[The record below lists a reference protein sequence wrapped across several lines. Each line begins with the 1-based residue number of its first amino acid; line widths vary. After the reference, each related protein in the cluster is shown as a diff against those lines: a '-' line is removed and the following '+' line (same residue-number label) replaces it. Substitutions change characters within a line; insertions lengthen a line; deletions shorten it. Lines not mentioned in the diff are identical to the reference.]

1 MSAGAPSPP
10 HADRQPRSTLDVWP
24 GPIRVLGTFG
34 GAVGSP
40 SRVPLILPSLQT
52 IKTNLS
58 RENDF
63 MKQSVLHLTDQMRRY
78 ENYSD
83 IMISIKK
90 EISNLGYQLLQ
101 KDAAAV
107 PDSKAQVPDPPLG
120 CPAVLQLPG
129 LWRGRRGLTGAPPG
143 HGGRPREGGHA
154 VPQSPQGAGGQGGC
168 TSTQGEAA
176 QAREAQEGKHKARGV
191 AAHRQ
196 AQAAR
201 TAADRGPGH
210 HLLQG
215 RAGGGGAGGGRQP
228 R

>member
-1 MSAGAPSPP
+1 MGSPQQGPLLPSTPLSSPP
-10 HADRQPRSTLDVWP
+10 S
-24 GPIRVLGTFG
+24 
-34 GAVGSP
+34 S
-40 SRVPLILPSLQT
+40 SLILPSLQT

-63 MKQSVLHLTDQMRRY
+63 MKESVLHLADQMRRY

-107 PDSKAQVPDPPLG
+107 PDSKAQVPDPPAGLPPRRCRAELPRG
-120 CPAVLQLPG
+120 CLQLPG
-129 LWRGRRGLTGAPPG
+129 LRRGRRGLTAAPPG
-143 HGGRPREGGHA
+143 HGSRPREGGRA

-168 TSTQGEAA
+168 TSAQGEAA
-176 QAREAQEGKHKARGV
+176 QAREAQEGKREARRV
-191 AAHRQ
+191 AAHGQ

-201 TAADRGPGH
+201 ASADRGPGH